1 MKKKALECRPTIWRG
16 RAGCFL
22 ANDAVELTH
31 LTGGGQIPEFRF
43 RDLPASNPFWIPH
56 WELCEPMDFD
66 AVRDSARYGSAEVG
80 KLLSAIAGHSLCL
93 GNFGMPSDEEIRAGG
108 VLHGE
113 AGVLPWKWKVVENDD
128 SAEIRVEVRVPQTSL
143 TFARAVSLNPGEPVV
158 RVRETVGNL
167 SAVDQWIQWQQHI
180 AFSASFLAPNHSSV
194 ALPGNRG
201 ITDPGGYEG
210 HELLAKGRE
219 FIWPH
224 APGVEGKELDLRECF
239 MRRGTGFVAG
249 IELDKRREYGF
260 ICAANRTLAVAFG
273 YVFLRS
279 NFPWA
284 TIWEENL
291 ARDSPPWNAAE
302 QVRGLEFGVSPL
314 PAGRAEMIRCGS
326 LFNTPTVA
334 RVPARGQLRAN
345 YCIFL
350 ARLPHD
356 SQKVAEVTCA
366 EDSVRLLSS
375 NGAQIAEVPAEG
387 VRNLLRGRRTTRD

>member
-1 MKKKALECRPTIWRG
+1 VKKNAMECRPTTWRG

-22 ANDAVELTH
+22 ANDVVEVTH
-31 LTGGGQIPEFRF
+31 LTGGGQIPEFRY
-43 RDLPASNPFWIPH
+43 RDLPESNPFWIPR
-56 WELCEPMDFD
+56 WELREPTEFD
-66 AVRDSARYGSAEVG
+66 AVRDSGRYGPAEVG
-80 KLLSAIAGHSLCL
+80 RLLSAIAGHSLCL

-113 AGVLPWKWKVVENDD
+113 AGVLPWKWRLVEHDD
-128 SAEIRVEVRVPQTSL
+128 SAEIRLGVRVSQASL
-143 TFARAVSLNPGEPVV
+143 TFARTVSLGRGEAVV
-158 RVRETVGNL
+158 RVRETVGNPL
-167 SAVDQWIQWQQHI
+167 AVDQWIQWQQHV

-194 ALPGNRG
+194 ALAGKRG

-210 HELLAKGRE
+210 HELLAKERE

-224 APGVEGKELDLRECF
+224 APGVEGGACDLRVPFLRE
-239 MRRGTGFVAG
+239 GSGFVAG

-260 ICAANRTLAVAFG
+260 IGAVNRISSIAFG
-273 YVFLRS
+273 YLFLRED
-279 NFPWA
+279 FPWA

-291 ARDSPPWNAAE
+291 ARDSPPWNAGE
-302 QVRGLEFGVSPL
+302 QVRALEFGVSPL

-334 RVPARGQLRAN
+334 RVPAKGELRAN

-356 SQKVAEVTCA
+356 SQDVAEVTCA
-366 EDSVRLLSS
+366 EDAVLLLSPK
-375 NGAQIAEVPAEG
+375 GAQIAEVPAEG
-387 VRNLLRGRRTTRD
+387 VRNLLRGQRATRD